1 MKLCRL
7 YSNNEKFKEIIFN
20 DGFNVVLGEITNE
33 NYLNS
38 DSHNLGKST
47 IISLIDFMLL
57 KNMNSNN
64 FLKLDIFNSYIF
76 YLEIR
81 INSGD
86 FVTIKRP
93 VSRNTK
99 ISLKKHTKEIDA
111 REGITWDYEDL
122 SLGANQETQNPKYI
136 LNMWLGFDVLSDE
149 NYRKTAGY
157 FLRTQ
162 DDYGD
167 VFRLGKSK
175 GTDSSWKPILFE
187 ILGFDSKHMKKKYQ
201 IEKKLDDKKKLL
213 EDIRNEYKVDYS
225 EKDKLKGLIDIA
237 EANRERI
244 KEWLD
249 KFDFYQEETGLDK
262 ELIEE
267 VEAAISEYNTQR
279 YNLEYE
285 LQEIEKSLKV
295 KAVFDLEE
303 IQSIYE
309 EVGIFFPEYVSK
321 TFEDLIDFNKK
332 LSNERMK
339 YLGQV
344 KEKKKEKL
352 KCVIDTLKELNE
364 KRKVILKNLK
374 DTNTFSK
381 YNAYREELIGVEREI
396 QRYLTEMENA
406 DTIGKIQKDM
416 NDLEIQ
422 LDIEKNELNKQI
434 EESTSIYTKVRKDFY
449 EFVREILDD
458 TAVISLRLNGM
469 GNVDFSAA
477 FYNTYDIETAQ
488 GFGHTYKKIL
498 CACFDLAVVKNYMD
512 KSFYRFIYHDGCL
525 ESLDPRKRKKYLD
538 LVRRISAENNIQ
550 YILTCLSSEIPDGQE
565 YVIRDQEIAVKL
577 SDLEDDSGRLF
588 GFKF

>member
-1 MKLCRL
+1 M
-7 YSNNEKFKEIIFN
+7 
-20 DGFNVVLGEITNE
+20 
-33 NYLNS
+33 
-38 DSHNLGKST
+38 
-47 IISLIDFMLL
+47 
-57 KNMNSNN
+57 
-64 FLKLDIFNSYIF
+64 
-76 YLEIR
+76 
-81 INSGD
+81 
-86 FVTIKRP
+86 
-93 VSRNTK
+93 
-99 ISLKKHTKEIDA
+99 
-111 REGITWDYEDL
+111 
-122 SLGANQETQNPKYI
+122 
-136 LNMWLGFDVLSDE
+136 
-149 NYRKTAGY
+149 
-157 FLRTQ
+157 
-162 DDYGD
+162 
-167 VFRLGKSK
+167 
-175 GTDSSWKPILFE
+175 
-187 ILGFDSKHMKKKYQ
+187 
-201 IEKKLDDKKKLL
+201 
-213 EDIRNEYKVDYS
+213 
-225 EKDKLKGLIDIA
+225 
-237 EANRERI
+237 
-244 KEWLD
+244 
-249 KFDFYQEETGLDK
+249 
-262 ELIEE
+262 
-267 VEAAISEYNTQR
+267 
-279 YNLEYE
+279 EYE